1 MSSRYKFTE
10 QEIIAIREARKSNK
24 DKHVENRLKA
34 LQMRA
39 EGAAAKDVSEKTGYH
54 PVYITRLVRKYR
66 TGGIEALTGNHY
78 GGNRRNMSVEAEA
91 ALLAPFLEEAEKGQ
105 IVAVAEIKNAYEK
118 AAGHPIGSG
127 QIYFVLRR
135 HNWRKVMPR
144 SRHPRK
150 ASAEDIESSKKLTK
164 KSRS

>member
-10 QEIIAIREARKSNK
+10 QETAAIREARKANK
-24 DKHVENRLKA
+24 DKRVENRLKA

-39 EGAAAKDVSEKTGYH
+39 EGESAKDISKKTGYH
-54 PVYITRLVRKYR
+54 PVHITRLVRKHR
-66 TGGIEALTGNHY
+66 MGGIEALSGNHC

-91 ALLAPFLEEAEKGQ
+91 ALLAPFMEKAEKGQ
-105 IVAVAEIKNAYEK
+105 IVAVAEIRDAYEK

-135 HNWRKVMPR
+135 HNWREVMPR
-144 SRHPRK
+144 SRHPKK
-150 ASAEDIESSKKLTK
+150 ASAENIASSKK
-164 KSRS
+164 